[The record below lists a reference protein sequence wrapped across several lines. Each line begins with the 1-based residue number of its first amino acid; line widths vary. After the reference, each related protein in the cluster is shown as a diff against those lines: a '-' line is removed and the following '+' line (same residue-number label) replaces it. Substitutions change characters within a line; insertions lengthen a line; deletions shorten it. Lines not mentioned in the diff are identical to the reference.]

1 MSEPPRPL
9 RFGPDCAA
17 APADTPVLEELAV
30 SVYLNGR
37 PLTAAMTVPDRLR
50 ELAVGL
56 LVTEQV
62 VRSMDEVE
70 SVREDGPCVRVL
82 TRDPFRVVV
91 PRRGVITGCG
101 GAASHLAERRLPPLP
116 PGPQVDPALVRAALG
131 AVASPPVG
139 LFSAAL
145 ISSNGPIAA
154 SDDLGLSTALARV
167 IGAAVLAGTPRAG
180 AVAAVSHRATA
191 ELALAAV
198 VAGVP
203 VLVTAGLVTA
213 LAVDLAQRT
222 GLCLCGLGSAGGFV
236 CYAHPERLRG

>member
-1 MSEPPRPL
+1 MPEPP
-9 RFGPDCAA
+9 G
-17 APADTPVLEELAV
+17 PVLDELAV

-56 LVTEQV
+56 LVVEQV
-62 VRSMDEVE
+62 VRSLDEVE

-91 PRRGVITGCG
+91 PRRGLVTGCG

-116 PGPQVDPALVRAALG
+116 PGPPVDPALVRVALG
-131 AVASPPVG
+131 AVASPPEG

-145 ISSNGPIAA
+145 LGPDGAVDISH
-154 SDDLGLSTALARV
+154 DLGLSTALARV
-167 IGAAVLAGTPRAG
+167 IGAAVLSGGPRSG

-191 ELALAAV
+191 ELARAAV
-198 VAGVP
+198 AAGVP
-203 VLVTAGLVTA
+203 VLATAGLPTG
-213 LAVDLAQRT
+213 LAVELAGRT
-222 GLCLCGLGSAGGFV
+222 GLCLCGFGSADGFV
-236 CYAHPERLRG
+236 CYAHPERLRS

>member
-1 MSEPPRPL
+1 MPEPPRPV
-9 RFGPDCAA
+9 RFGTV
-17 APADTPVLEELAV
+17 ADGPVLEELAV

-37 PLTAAMTVPDRLR
+37 HFTAAMTVPDRLA

-62 VRSMDEVE
+62 IRSFDELE
-70 SVREDGPCVRVL
+70 SVREDGPCVRAL

-101 GAASHLAERRLPPLP
+101 GAASHLSERRLPPLP
-116 PGPQVDPALVRAALG
+116 PGPQVDPARVRAALG
-131 AVASPPVG
+131 AVAPPPAG

-145 ISSNGPIAA
+145 LFPDGPTVV

-167 IGAAVLAGTPRAG
+167 VGAAVMAGSSRAD

-191 ELALAAV
+191 ELARAAV

-203 VLVTAGLVTA
+203 VLATAGLVTE
-213 LAVDLAQRT
+213 LAVDLAHRS
-222 GLCLCGLGSAGGFV
+222 GLCLCGNANAGGFV
-236 CYAHPERLRG
+236 CYAHPERLRA